1 MNLSSQTDIWK
12 AASMRSPFM
21 PSPLSMMK
29 GLTNAFK
36 NGKGQQTASGV
47 TAAGKAK
54 PMSMDDI
61 KAQKEQEAQQ
71 ADLKKQQGGLEQQQA
86 QHAEAQKKI
95 EEERARLQHEKDMW
109 EHEKLQRDFLSKVE
123 LANAPKP
130 EPITLPQPPVAPIWN
145 SMSKAY
151 AGRLKDLQRILTR

>member
-1 MNLSSQTDIWK
+1 
-12 AASMRSPFM
+12 MRSPFM

-54 PMSMDDI
+54 PMSMDGI
-61 KAQKEQEAQQ
+61 KAQKDQEQAQ
-71 ADLKKQQGGLEQQQA
+71 ADLKKQQGSIEQQQA
-86 QHAEAQKKI
+86 AHAEAQKKI
-95 EEERARLQHEKDMW
+95 EAERARLQHEKDLW
-109 EHEKLQRDFLSKVE
+109 EHEKLQRDFLTKIE
-123 LANAPKP
+123 QANAPKP
-130 EPITLPQPPVAPIWN
+130 EPITLPQPPVAPIWE

-151 AGRLKDLQRILTR
+151 SSRLKDLQRILTR